1 MSAILIEDGVVHY
14 EVLGRGRPVLLLHSW
29 VGSWR
34 YWIPSMQHAA
44 MRFRAYALDFWGFGD
59 TDHLP
64 ERYTVNAQV
73 ALVARFL
80 DRLGIGRVALVG
92 HGLGALVGM
101 YFAQRWPERVER
113 LMAVG
118 LPETYEAISSRLQHE
133 SIATLA
139 NWLLTP
145 TPSTEAARIEAPK
158 ADQRAIVASMEAL
171 RTMDVAAAFANLRVP
186 TLLAYGLKD
195 PLIRLPE
202 RLAPDQLPEHVHV
215 VTFEASGHFPMLDEG
230 SKFHRLLFDFLTLP
244 SGESPRHLQLKEE
257 WKRRVR

>member
-1 MSAILIEDGVVHY
+1 MSAILIDDGVVHY
-14 EVLGRGRPVLLLHSW
+14 EVLGRGRPVLLLHGW

-59 TDHLP
+59 TDHIS
-64 ERYTVNAQV
+64 ERYTVEAQV
-73 ALVARFL
+73 ALVAQFL
-80 DRLGIGRVALVG
+80 IKLGIGRIALVG

-101 YFAQRWPERVER
+101 YFAQRWPDQVDR
-113 LMAVG
+113 LMAIG
-118 LPETYEAISSRLQHE
+118 LPDAYEAISPRLLRE
-133 SIATLA
+133 DIASLA
-139 NWLLTP
+139 SWLLTP

-158 ADQRAIVASMEAL
+158 ADPQAIVTSLEAL
-171 RTMDVAAAFANLRVP
+171 RTMDVSGAFAHIQVP
-186 TLLAYGLKD
+186 TLLVYGEKD
-195 PLIRLPE
+195 PLIRLPSV
-202 RLAPDQLPEHVHV
+202 LSLDNLPEHVHV

-244 SGESPRHLQLKEE
+244 SGESPRRLQLKEE